1 MTKRERYIKNQEEI
15 KTRAIYRIFQK
26 QKKRLVEMLEK
37 ESKGFRLTVK
47 GIDDDIIDPF
57 IDDSGEEIPEY
68 LLEVLPKIMEE

>member
-1 MTKRERYIKNQEEI
+1 
-15 KTRAIYRIFQK
+15 
-26 QKKRLVEMLEK
+26 MLEK